1 MACTRHL
8 ECDLGRGWVL
18 ARRYVQIGVR
28 VVVRRHWQ
36 VLLQLFAYFARD
48 NLGDFVVAE
57 VAILIHHTSMLR
69 RLVEI
74 RQVIY
79 QVVVVTNVC
88 AQAENARI

>member
-48 NLGDFVVAE
+48 NLGDFVVA
-57 VAILIHHTSMLR
+57 
-69 RLVEI
+69 
-74 RQVIY
+74 
-79 QVVVVTNVC
+79 
-88 AQAENARI
+88 